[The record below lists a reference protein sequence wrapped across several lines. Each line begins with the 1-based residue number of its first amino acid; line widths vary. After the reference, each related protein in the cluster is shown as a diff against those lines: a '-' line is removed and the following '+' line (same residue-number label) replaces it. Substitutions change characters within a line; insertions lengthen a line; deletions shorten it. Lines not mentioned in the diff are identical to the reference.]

1 MRTIKKIFPAVILL
15 LSIIN
20 TVYAQE
26 ILEIVNSP
34 EALRHEAEVTKL
46 SAQREEIDKES
57 LPLRIRVD
65 EIGKELVELRNKES
79 GSKDVSDITNKRK
92 NDTNDFQ
99 RNHGHHLADGL
110 GTGFA
115 KNRMRKIK

>member
-20 TVYAQE
+20 TGYAQE

-34 EALRHEAEVTKL
+34 EALRHEAEVTKI
-46 SAQREEIDKES
+46 SGQREEIDKES
-57 LPLRIRVD
+57 LPLRIRD
-65 EIGKELVELRNKES
+65 EENGKELGELRNKES
-79 GSKDVSDITNKRK
+79 GAKDVYDINNNRK

-99 RNHGHHLADGL
+99 RNHGQHLADGL

-115 KNRMRKIK
+115 KNRMMKIK

>member
-20 TVYAQE
+20 TVYAQA
-26 ILEIVNSP
+26 ILEIVKST
-34 EALRHEAEVTKL
+34 EALWHEAEVTRL
-46 SAQREEIDKES
+46 SAQKEEINTES
-57 LPLRIRVD
+57 LPLRITVD

-79 GSKDVSDITNKRK
+79 GSKEVSDITTKRK

-99 RNHGHHLADGL
+99 
-110 GTGFA
+110 
-115 KNRMRKIK
+115 